1 MRKTIALILLALLLR
16 CGIVRFILALLL
28 GLIVFTVAG
37 CAGMSAPPCPKVK
50 IEVNFCSAYAPYDA

>member
-16 CGIVRFILALLL
+16 CGIVRLLLALML
-28 GLIVFTVAG
+28 GLFVFALAG
-37 CAGMSAPPCPKVK
+37 CAGMPAPPCPKIK